1 MYINANHLIK
11 KNNNNEPLLY
21 ETLKYLS
28 KEDFNKINNCEII
41 QCKHCGN
48 NDSDYYRKSG
58 IVHGKQRYYCKK
70 CKKHFSIKNNQFFL
84 DLIKSYAI
92 YMHINNC
99 GLRSIGRVL
108 GVSFQLVAYWIKT
121 GKDKIEKVKKEMI
134 KKEDDKSIY
143 NKKRNIRVLEM
154 DEARSRSCA
163 SSLAAANL
171 LVGEVPDERSE
182 DELFTFIKKLKNKEG
197 KSYLDKRVWTA
208 VDLHFV
214 QLALR

>member
-70 CKKHFSIKNNQFFL
+70 CKKHFSIKSNQFFL

-92 YMHINNC
+92 YMHINNPDTLNTIDYLC
-99 GLRSIGRVL
+99 TDSHH
-108 GVSFQLVAYWIKT
+108 AY
-121 GKDKIEKVKKEMI
+121 DKIANHYLYRNNI
-134 KKEDDKSIY
+134 KKHIIS
-143 NKKRNIRVLEM
+143 KKKQAM
-154 DEARSRSCA
+154 
-163 SSLAAANL
+163 
-171 LVGEVPDERSE
+171 
-182 DELFTFIKKLKNKEG
+182 
-197 KSYLDKRVWTA
+197 
-208 VDLHFV
+208 
-214 QLALR
+214 

>member
-1 MYINANHLIK
+1 MLTIQWYINMYINANHLIK

-70 CKKHFSIKNNQFFL
+70 CKKHFSIKSNQFFL

-134 KKEDDKSIY
+134 KKEGDKSIY

-154 DEARSRSCA
+154 DE
-163 SSLAAANL
+163 
-171 LVGEVPDERSE
+171 
-182 DELFTFIKKLKNKEG
+182 LFTFIKKNQKMKKVSLILIREYGLLLIGIKEN
-197 KSYLDKRVWTA
+197 
-208 VDLHFV
+208 
-214 QLALR
+214 

>member
-1 MYINANHLIK
+1 MLTIQWYINMYINANYLIK

-70 CKKHFSIKNNQFFL
+70 CKKHFSIKSNQFFL

-121 GKDKIEKVKKEMI
+121 TGTERIKNIKEEMNKKDE
-134 KKEDDKSIY
+134 SY
-143 NKKRNIRVLEM
+143 NKKRNIRILEM
-154 DEARSRSCA
+154 
-163 SSLAAANL
+163 
-171 LVGEVPDERSE
+171 
-182 DELFTFIKKLKNKEG
+182 DELFTFVKKNKEMKMG
-197 KSYLDKRVWTA
+197 KLILIREYGLLLIGVKEN
-208 VDLHFV
+208 
-214 QLALR
+214 